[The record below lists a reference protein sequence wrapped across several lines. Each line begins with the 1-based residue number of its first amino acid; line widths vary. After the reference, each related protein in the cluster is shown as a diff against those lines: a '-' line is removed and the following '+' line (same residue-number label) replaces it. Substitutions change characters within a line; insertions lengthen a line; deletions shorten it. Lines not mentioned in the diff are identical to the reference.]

1 MIQRKHQ
8 YNTDWLADAARDLL
22 PSTVAIATSDPRR
35 GWQGL
40 HPEEIPATAT
50 MAVSRRLEYTA
61 GRIAARDAM
70 SQISVYNKPV
80 ITGQDRAPIWPAGLV
95 GSISHTKDY
104 CVAAV
109 AHSNDIHIM
118 GIDIE
123 PNRPLD
129 AVLSY
134 EICNSAER
142 AWLAQQ
148 PACQQGTFARLIFS
162 AKECTY
168 KCQYMLTRKLFGFK
182 ALNVE
187 IDLATA
193 SFCATFTQPVS
204 LFPTGYRLA
213 GRFFMGQGII
223 MTTMVIE
230 QSVLTISN
238 DSEGI

>member
-1 MIQRKHQ
+1 MIQRKYQH
-8 YNTDWLADAARDLL
+8 NADWLADAARDLL
-22 PSTVAIATSDPRR
+22 PSTVAVATSDPRR

-40 HPEEIPATAT
+40 HPDEIPATST

-61 GRIAARDAM
+61 GRIAARAAM
-70 SQISVYNKPV
+70 SQFSVYNKPV
-80 ITGQDRAPIWPAGLV
+80 ITGQDRAPIWPTGLV

-104 CVAAV
+104 CIAAI

-129 AVLSY
+129 AVLTY
-134 EICNSAER
+134 EICNSTER
-142 AWLAQQ
+142 GWLAQQ

-182 ALNVE
+182 ALNIK
-187 IDLATA
+187 IDLATT
-193 SFCATFTQPVS
+193 SFCATFTHPVS
-204 LFPTGYRLA
+204 LFPTGYRLT
-213 GRFFMGQGII
+213 GRFFTGQGII
-223 MTTMVIE
+223 MTTMAVK
-230 QSVLTISN
+230 QSARPVLN
-238 DSEGI
+238 DSKER

>member
-8 YNTDWLADAARDLL
+8 YNTDWLADAARDML
-22 PSTVAIATSDPRR
+22 PSTIAIATSDPRR

-80 ITGQDRAPIWPAGLV
+80 ITGQDRAPVWPAGLV

-123 PNRPLD
+123 PNVPL
-129 AVLSY
+129 
-134 EICNSAER
+134 I
-142 AWLAQQ
+142 
-148 PACQQGTFARLIFS
+148 
-162 AKECTY
+162 
-168 KCQYMLTRKLFGFK
+168 QY
-182 ALNVE
+182 
-187 IDLATA
+187 
-193 SFCATFTQPVS
+193 
-204 LFPTGYRLA
+204 
-213 GRFFMGQGII
+213 
-223 MTTMVIE
+223 
-230 QSVLTISN
+230 
-238 DSEGI
+238 